1 MFLFLACIAVVF
13 TAGANA
19 GTVNLQI
26 TVGEITNALVS
37 PHTNPLENLIIA
49 KILGVM
55 HTYNVSVVGGDLTY
69 SMPSGPEVVVQDQCQ
84 SGVQISKG
92 WTMNAALKADTGV
105 NVQLGVGGT
114 IRQPEL
120 IIGAGF
126 HLDSTFGFAGNI
138 HLDQGTNIIHP
149 GHCNATA
156 TENSKEYI
164 KGELNIAA
172 NVTLKLQPTLI
183 HDAAGY
189 HIHFNPTVH
198 VAGDLISFKAL
209 VLSHISVYGI
219 PLTKI
224 SLLVNVAVNVM
235 LKEEVTNK
243 LLQKE
248 LQALQVKLQAL
259 ADKVFPSGSMADLPG
274 ITPDLVAK
282 MTAAVNNL
290 GAVQGNHYP

>member
-1 MFLFLACIAVVF
+1 MLVILACLALF
-13 TAGANA
+13 ASANA
-19 GTVNLQI
+19 GTVTFQI
-26 TVGEITNALVS
+26 TVGEISNALVS
-37 PHTNPLENLIIA
+37 PHTNPVENLIIQ

-55 HTYNVSVVGGDLTY
+55 HQYNISAAGGDLSY
-69 SMPSGPEVVVQDQCQ
+69 SMPSGPQIVVQDQCS

-92 WTMNAALKADTGV
+92 WTMHAELKPDTGFS
-105 NVQLGVGGT
+105 VQLGVGGS

-120 IIGAGF
+120 IIGAGV

-138 HLDQGTNIIHP
+138 HLDQGTTIIHS
-149 GHCNATA
+149 GHCNVIA
-156 TENSKEYI
+156 TENSKEFI
-164 KGELNIAA
+164 KGELNIAT
-172 NVTLKLQPTLI
+172 NVTLKLHPTLT

-189 HIHFNPTVH
+189 HIRFAPTVQ

-224 SLLVNVAVNVM
+224 SMLVNVAVNVM

-248 LQALQVKLQAL
+248 LQVLQTKLQAL
-259 ADKVFPSGSMADLPG
+259 ADKIFPSGSQADLPG
-274 ITPDLVAK
+274 ITPDLLAK
-282 MTAAVNNL
+282 MTNAINNL
-290 GAVQGNHYP
+290 GAVQNAHYP

>member
-1 MFLFLACIAVVF
+1 LTIALLVAS
-13 TAGANA
+13 TNA
-19 GTVNLQI
+19 GTVNIQI

-37 PHTNPLENLIIA
+37 PHQNPLENLVISKIMQVMA
-49 KILGVM
+49 K
-55 HTYNVSVVGGDLTY
+55 YNVSVQSGDLTY
-69 SMPSGPEVVVQDQCQ
+69 SMPAGPEVVVQDQCQ

-92 WTMNAALKADTGV
+92 WTMQASLKPDTGV
-105 NVQLGVGGT
+105 SVQLGVGGT

-120 IIGAGF
+120 IIGAGV

-138 HLDQGTNIIHP
+138 HLDQGTNVIHP
-149 GHCNATA
+149 GHCNVIA
-156 TENSKEYI
+156 TENSKEFI

-172 NVTLKLQPTLI
+172 NVTLKLSPTI
-183 HDAAGY
+183 THDAAGY
-189 HIHFNPTVH
+189 HIHFAPNVH

-224 SLLVNVAVNVM
+224 SMLVNVAVNVM

-259 ADKVFPSGSMADLPG
+259 ADKVFPSGSMFDLPG
-274 ITPDLVAK
+274 ITPDLLAK
-282 MTAAVNNL
+282 MTAAMQNL